1 MKAIR
6 IKEFGGPEVMKL
18 EEVPDLKAGAGQVVV
33 RLRAIGVNPVDTYMR
48 AGTYPRKPSLPWTPG
63 TDGAGTIESIGP
75 ALNAKDAARFK
86 IGDRVYIAGSLSG
99 AYAEQSLCDERFVFP
114 LPANVSFAQGAA
126 VHIPYSTAFRALL
139 HRAQVRGGETVL
151 VHGASGAVGIAAVQ
165 LARAAGLRVI
175 GTAGSDRGRQL
186 VAAEGAHEVLDHK
199 SPGHFDEA
207 LALTGGRGYDVILE
221 MLANVNLGR
230 DLPILAPKAR
240 LVVVGNRGNAEM
252 DARNL
257 MTRDATIL
265 GMSMWNASPEEVISI
280 HSALVAG
287 LENKTLRPVIGQ
299 EIPLAEAARAHKAV
313 MEAGAYGKIVLIP

>member
-18 EEVPDLKAGAGQVVV
+18 AEVPDLKPGAGQVVV
-33 RLRAIGVNPVDTYMR
+33 RLRAVGVNPVDTYMR
-48 AGTYPRKPSLPWTPG
+48 AGVYPRKPSLPWTPG
-63 TDGAGTIESIGP
+63 TDGAGAVEFVGP
-75 ALNAKDAARFK
+75 ASNSKAAARFK
-86 IGDRVYIAGSLSG
+86 PGDRVYIAGSLSG

-126 VHIPYSTAFRALL
+126 VHIPYSTAFRALF
-139 HRAQVRGGETVL
+139 HRAHARGGETVL
-151 VHGASGAVGIAAVQ
+151 IHGASGAVGIAAVQ

-175 GTAGSDRGRQL
+175 GTVGSDRGRQL

-199 SPGHFDEA
+199 APGHFDEA
-207 LALTGGRGYDVILE
+207 LALTGGRGCDVILE

-230 DLPILAPKAR
+230 DLPILASSGR
-240 LVVVGNRGNAEM
+240 VVVVGSRGPVEI
-252 DARNL
+252 DARHT
-257 MTRDATIL
+257 MTRDAAIL
-265 GMSMWNASPEEVISI
+265 GMSMWNASSEDVIGI

>member
-18 EEVPDLKAGAGQVVV
+18 EEVPDLKPDAGQVVV

-63 TDGAGTIESIGP
+63 TDGAGTIESVGP
-75 ALNAKDAARFK
+75 ASNRKDAARFK
-86 IGDRVYIAGSLSG
+86 VGDRVYIAGSLSG
-99 AYAEQSLCDERFVFP
+99 AYAEQSLCEERFVFP

-126 VHIPYSTAFRALL
+126 VHIPYSTAFRALF
-139 HRAQVRGGETVL
+139 HRAHALGGETVL
-151 VHGASGAVGIAAVQ
+151 IHGASGGVGIAAVQ

-175 GTAGSDRGRQL
+175 GTVGSDRGRQL
-186 VAAEGAHEVLDHK
+186 VAAEGAHEILDHK
-199 SPGHFDEA
+199 AAGHFDEA
-207 LALTGGRGYDVILE
+207 LALTGGRGFDVIIE

-230 DLPILAPKAR
+230 DLPILAPR
-240 LVVVGNRGNAEM
+240 GRVVVVGNRGSAEI
-252 DARNL
+252 DARHT
-257 MTRDATIL
+257 MTRDASIL

-280 HSALVAG
+280 HSAIVAG

-299 EIPLAEAARAHKAV
+299 EIPLAEAARAHVAV

>member
-6 IKEFGGPEVMKL
+6 IKEFGGPDVMKL
-18 EEVPDLKAGAGQVVV
+18 EEVPDLKPGAGQVVV
-33 RLRAIGVNPVDTYMR
+33 RLRAVGVNPVDTYMR

-63 TDGAGTIESIGP
+63 TDGAGTIESVGP
-75 ALNAKDAARFK
+75 ASNSKDAGRSK
-86 IGDRVYIAGSLSG
+86 VGDRVYIAGSLSG
-99 AYAEQSLCDERFVFP
+99 AYAEQSLCEERFVFP

-126 VHIPYSTAFRALL
+126 VHIPYSTAFRALF
-139 HRAQVRGGETVL
+139 HRAHALGGETAL
-151 VHGASGAVGIAAVQ
+151 IHGASGAVGIAAVQ

-175 GTAGSDRGRQL
+175 GTVGSDRGRQL
-186 VAAEGAHEVLDHK
+186 VAAEGAHEILDHK
-199 SPGHFDEA
+199 APGHFDEA
-207 LALTGGRGYDVILE
+207 LALTGGRGFDVIIE

-230 DLPILAPKAR
+230 DLPILAPKGR
-240 LVVVGNRGNAEM
+240 VVVVGNRGSAEI
-252 DARNL
+252 DARHT
-257 MTRDATIL
+257 MTRDASIL

-299 EIPLAEAARAHKAV
+299 EIPLAEAARAHVAV

>member
-18 EEVPDLKAGAGQVVV
+18 EEVPELKPGAGQVVV
-33 RLRAIGVNPVDTYMR
+33 RLRAVGVNPVDTYMR
-48 AGTYPRKPSLPWTPG
+48 AGTYPRKPALPWTPG
-63 TDGAGTIESIGP
+63 TDGAGTIESVGATLDSKNGP
-75 ALNAKDAARFK
+75 RFK
-86 IGDRVYIAGSLSG
+86 PGDRVYIAGSLSG
-99 AYAEQSLCDERFVFP
+99 AYAEQSLCEERFVFP
-114 LPANVSFAQGAA
+114 LPASVSFVQGAA
-126 VHIPYSTAFRALL
+126 MHIPYSTAFRALF
-139 HRAQVRGGETVL
+139 HRAHGRGGETVL
-151 VHGASGAVGIAAVQ
+151 VHGASGAVGIASVQ

-175 GTAGSDRGRQL
+175 GTVGSDRGRQL
-186 VAAEGAHEVLDHK
+186 VAAEGAHEILDHNT
-199 SPGHFDEA
+199 PGHFDEA

-230 DLPILAPKAR
+230 DLPLLAPSGR
-240 LVVVGNRGNAEM
+240 VVVIGSRGGAEI

-257 MTRDATIL
+257 MTRDAAIL
-265 GMSMWNASPEEVISI
+265 GMSMWNASTEDVISI

-287 LENKTLRPVIGQ
+287 LENKSLRPVIGQ

>member
-6 IKEFGGPEVMKL
+6 VKEFGGPEVLKL
-18 EEVPDLKAGAGQVVV
+18 EEVPDLKPGAGQVVV

-48 AGTYPRKPSLPWTPG
+48 AGTYPRKPVLPYTPG
-63 TDGAGTIESIGP
+63 TDGAGTIESIGTGSS
-75 ALNAKDAARFK
+75 KEVARFK
-86 IGDRVYIAGSLSG
+86 PGDRVYIAGSLSG
-99 AYAEQSLCDERFVFP
+99 AYAEQSLCEERFVFP

-126 VHIPYSTAFRALL
+126 MHIPYSTAFRALF
-139 HRAQVRGGETVL
+139 HRAQARGGETVL
-151 VHGASGAVGIAAVQ
+151 VHGASGAVGIASVQ

-175 GTAGSDRGRQL
+175 GTVGSDRGRQL
-186 VAAEGAHEVLDHK
+186 ALAEGAHEVLDHK

-230 DLPILAPKAR
+230 DLPILAPKGR
-240 LVVVGNRGNAEM
+240 VVVVGNRGPAEI
-252 DARNL
+252 DARHT
-257 MTRDATIL
+257 MTRDASIL

-280 HSALVAG
+280 HSSLVAG
-287 LENKTLRPVIGQ
+287 LENKTLRPIVGQ
-299 EIPLAEAARAHKAV
+299 EIPLAEAGRAHVAV

>member
-6 IKEFGGPEVMKL
+6 VKQFGGTEVMKL
-18 EEVPDLKAGAGQVVV
+18 EEVPELKPGAGQVVV

-63 TDGAGTIESIGP
+63 TDGAGTIESLGAPLSIKDGP
-75 ALNAKDAARFK
+75 RFK
-86 IGDRVYIAGSLSG
+86 PGDRVYIAGSLSG
-99 AYAEQSLCDERFVFP
+99 AYAEQSLCEERFVFP
-114 LPANVSFAQGAA
+114 LPANTSFAQGAA
-126 VHIPYSTAFRALL
+126 MHIPYSTAFRALF
-139 HRAQVRGGETVL
+139 HRAHGRGGETVL

-186 VAAEGAHEVLDHK
+186 VSAEGAHEVLDHNN
-199 SPGHFDEA
+199 PGHFDEA
-207 LALTGGRGYDVILE
+207 LALTGGRGYEVILE

-230 DLPILAPKAR
+230 DLPLLAPHGR
-240 LVVVGNRGNAEM
+240 VVVVGNRGTAEI

-257 MTRDATIL
+257 MTRDAVIL
-265 GMSMWNASPEEVISI
+265 GMSMWNASAEDLISI

-313 MEAGAYGKIVLIP
+313 MEAGAYGKIDLIP

>member
-18 EEVPDLKAGAGQVVV
+18 EEVPDLKPGAGQVVV
-33 RLRAIGVNPVDTYMR
+33 RLRAVGVNPVDTYMR

-75 ALNAKDAARFK
+75 SNSKDAPRFK
-86 IGDRVYIAGSLSG
+86 VGDRVYIAGSLSG
-99 AYAEQSLCDERFVFP
+99 AYAEQSLCEERFVFP

-126 VHIPYSTAFRALL
+126 MHIPYSTAFRALF
-139 HRAQVRGGETVL
+139 HRAHALGGETVL
-151 VHGASGAVGIAAVQ
+151 IHGASGAVGIAAVQ

-175 GTAGSDRGRQL
+175 GTVGSDRGRQL
-186 VAAEGAHEVLDHK
+186 VAAEGAHEILDHK

-207 LALTGGRGYDVILE
+207 LALTSGRGFDVIIE

-230 DLPILAPKAR
+230 DLPILAPKGR
-240 LVVVGNRGNAEM
+240 VVVVGNRGSAEI
-252 DARNL
+252 DARHT
-257 MTRDATIL
+257 MTRDASIL
-265 GMSMWNASPEEVISI
+265 GMSMWNASPEEVVSI

-299 EIPLAEAARAHKAV
+299 EIPLAEAARAHVAV